1 MKIQSTTHWMSV
13 TLFPSLFVFGLI
25 FLILM
30 ARLNVIRDEKLPF
43 EALAFVWLL
52 VSLLISTGAFSIY
65 AFKKL
70 ILDENNI
77 SIKYI
82 FLRKQ
87 LDYKYETILGYNL
100 FESFDSGGKYKNC
113 SFKTSDNKI
122 YMFSSREFR
131 NYDEI
136 TNLISQK
143 CQIADISFYS
153 NVKLLFI
160 FFLIFGSV
168 NAAILYISIII

>member
-1 MKIQSTTHWMSV
+1 MSV
-13 TLFPSLFVFGLI
+13 ILFPSLFVFGLI
-25 FLILM
+25 FLILIV
-30 ARLNVIRDEKLPF
+30 RLNTIRDEKLPF
-43 EALAFVWLL
+43 GALAFVWLL
-52 VSLLISTGAFSIY
+52 VSLLISLGAFSLY

-70 ILDENNI
+70 ILDENSI

-82 FLRKQ
+82 FLKRQ
-87 LDYKYETILGYNL
+87 LNYKYEEILGYNL

-113 SFKTSDNKI
+113 SFKTFDNKI

-136 TNLISQK
+136 TNTISQK

-153 NVKLLFI
+153 NVKSIFI

-168 NAAILYISIII
+168 NAAILYISIIL